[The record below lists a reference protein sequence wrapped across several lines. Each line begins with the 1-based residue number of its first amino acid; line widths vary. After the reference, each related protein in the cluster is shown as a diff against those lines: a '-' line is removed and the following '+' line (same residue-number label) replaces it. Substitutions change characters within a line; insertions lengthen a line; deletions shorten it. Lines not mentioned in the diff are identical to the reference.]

1 MNRQGNHVRPRIK
14 PGPAGWG
21 FPIFLALW
29 VSLLGG
35 GCLAQEA
42 GNETTVTTGS
52 LLQGPTIS
60 EKAFAFELNEA
71 AGPADAPLLL
81 ALGVSSCSRV
91 DGKVGNVPVDVQTF
105 VFQDLERAFCA
116 FSAFLQPGAKALAD
130 WDVPDAFLQGDQV
143 VYRGDRTVVRVT
155 FRTKW
160 DSQLFSL
167 MEWLRKT
174 YPTTEPA
181 PALVRDAPKRDRCGV
196 AFQLARTDRQ
206 GDALFPGLP
215 KGALGLSQGNTL
227 YIDSFRTGLVRYRA
241 GWIRPRDETEKKRL
255 LALAGL
261 PSGRTGETLSLAPA
275 KGLLAIFAGPKEA
288 ADVRD
293 AALRELAR
301 RAEWNWRQGDPDLA
315 GALHFHALTAIDIFI
330 VGIKLIA
337 VIFGICAGLAAV
349 SAALWILFFRRF
361 GKSDKSPRR
370 SHLGLS

>member
-1 MNRQGNHVRPRIK
+1 MRPRIK

-42 GNETTVTTGS
+42 GNEPTVTTGS
-52 LLQGPTIS
+52 LLQGPTMS

-91 DGKVGNVPVDVQTF
+91 DGKVGDVPVDVQTF
-105 VFQDLERAFCA
+105 VFQDLERAFGA
-116 FSAFLQPGAKALAD
+116 FSAFLQPGAKALAE

-143 VYRGDRTVVRVT
+143 VYRGDRTVVRIT
-155 FRTKW
+155 FRAKW
-160 DSQLFSL
+160 GSQLFSL

-181 PALVRDAPKRDRCGV
+181 PALVRDAPKRYRFAV
-196 AFQLARTDRQ
+196 AFQLARTDLQ
-206 GDALFPGLP
+206 ADALFPALP
-215 KGALGLSQGNTL
+215 KGALGLSQGNAL
-227 YIDSFRTGLVRYRA
+227 YVDSFRTGGVRYRA
-241 GWIRPRDETEKKRL
+241 GWIRPRDGAEKKRL
-255 LALAGL
+255 LSLAGL
-261 PSGRTGETLSLAPA
+261 PTGRAGETLSLVPA
-275 KGLLAIFAGPKEA
+275 RGLLAFYAGPAEA
-288 ADVRD
+288 VAVRE

-315 GALHFHALTAIDIFI
+315 GSIHFRTLSTIDIFL
-330 VGIKLIA
+330 VGIQLIA
-337 VIFGICAGLAAV
+337 AILGVCAGLAAV
-349 SAALWILFFRRF
+349 AAAVWILFFRRSP
-361 GKSDKSPRR
+361 KPPRR